1 MGYGNVRVTGDYEGL
16 YYIDYDY
23 FRNNKENCPDEL
35 CENFELF
42 KQTFINDFQDKFKSF
57 LVCNQPVSST
67 SFYSCKNAIMEN
79 ELFYIVIED
88 NEWSIAVEL
97 IQKEC
102 DDFNIKNLQKGLYKK
117 YLEGIKN
124 CLFNQFDELGI
135 YCRSWTSG
143 RINKYNIKQKVAS

>member
-1 MGYGNVRVTGDYEGL
+1 MGCGNVRVNGSYEGL

-23 FRNNKENCPDEL
+23 FRSSNENCPDEL

-42 KQTFINDFQDKFKSF
+42 KQIFINDIQDKFKSF
-57 LVCNQPVSST
+57 LICHQPISST
-67 SFYSCKNAIMEN
+67 DIYSYKNAIMEN

-102 DDFNIKNLQKGLYKK
+102 DDFKIKNLQKGLYKK

-135 YCRSWTSG
+135 YCGSWTSG
-143 RINKYNIKQKVAS
+143 RINKYNTKQKVAS